1 MIRFRLP
8 GLALR
13 LAVLAAAGLGS
24 AVALA
29 MPPGEYQIKA
39 AYLLN
44 FARYV
49 EWPAARLASGMP
61 LRLCVV
67 GRDPFGGALAGVEG
81 RQVNGHEVR
90 VRQVDGA
97 EQAADCHIVF
107 IADSEERRL
116 GVLLRGLAVRSVL
129 TVSDIDGFAE
139 AGGAIG
145 LVVEDERV
153 RFDINQAVLL
163 RDGLRASSQLLR
175 LGRSVFGLK
184 AP

>member
-1 MIRFRLP
+1 MTFRILRFL
-8 GLALR
+8 LVLWAALG
-13 LAVLAAAGLGS
+13 AGLP
-24 AVALA
+24 AVAV
-29 MPPGEYQIKA
+29 PPGEYQIKA
-39 AYLLN
+39 AYILN

-49 EWPAARLASGMP
+49 EWPAARLPGGAV
-61 LRLCVV
+61 LRVCLL
-67 GRDPFGGALAGVEG
+67 GRDPFDGALHGIDG
-81 RQVNGHEVR
+81 RQVQGHEVR
-90 VRQVDGA
+90 VRPADNL
-97 EQAADCHIVF
+97 EQALDCHVVF
-107 IADSEERRL
+107 VAESEERRL
-116 GVLLRGLAVRSVL
+116 GLILRTLAGRGVL